1 MQGMAVID
9 SRRCRRSKLGM
20 RAVKV
25 ALDSILVAFDR

>member
-9 SRRCRRSKLGM
+9 SRRCQRSKLGM
-20 RAVKV
+20 RTFEV